1 MEKGSVADFLKSIS
15 GFCAVKL
22 FFASWPRP
30 EFGFFL
36 KILRGSKNSSI
47 ECSVPG
53 FFGETIMLVDWSA
66 KFRLK
71 LWKFEGS
78 SRRVIDS
85 PVGMSKEVSK
95 ENLDCF
101 FFVNFRSIRV
111 IGEIYWLRFFGFG
124 QGRFPTW
131 L

>member
-1 MEKGSVADFLKSIS
+1 LEKGSVADFLKNIS

-30 EFGFFL
+30 EFGLFL

-47 ECSVPG
+47 ECSVPR
-53 FFGETIMLVDWSA
+53 FFRETIMLVDWSA
-66 KFRLK
+66 KFRLM

-85 PVGMSKEVSK
+85 PVGLSKEVSK
-95 ENLDCF
+95 ENLDCL
-101 FFVNFRSIRV
+101 FFVNFRSIGV
-111 IGEIYWLRFFGFG
+111 IGQLYFLRFYVFG
-124 QGRFPTW
+124 QGRCPTW